1 MAVLYIA
8 REPEVLEILSKRA
21 TCGFQ
26 EWKDGSM
33 GSCGKP
39 VVAFVRTNPKTFLCK
54 EHCAWHIA
62 HQQPEKASLTK
73 AYAKSVKVGK

>member
-1 MAVLYIA
+1 MAVLYVAI
-8 REPEVLEILSKRA
+8 EPEVREILSKRA
-21 TCGFQ
+21 TCGFG

-39 VVAFVRTNPKTFLCK
+39 AVAFVRTNPKTFLCK
-54 EHCAWHIA
+54 EHSVWHIA
-62 HQQPEKASLTK
+62 HQHPERSSLTK